1 MNYSILIIAAVAI
14 AGFYLLRILR
24 GGGKAPASK
33 VAEKLKAGAMVIDVR
48 TPQEYR
54 GGAYPGARNVPV
66 DDLSDSLGKLG
77 PKDGPIVVYCASG
90 ARSSRAA
97 GILKAA
103 GFLDV
108 TNAGGLAAMPR

>member
-1 MNYSILIIAAVAI
+1 MNYSILIIAAAAI

-24 GGGKAPASK
+24 GGGKAAAVT
-33 VAEKLKAGAMVIDVR
+33 VAEKIKSGAKVIDVR
-48 TPQEYR
+48 TPQEFS
-54 GGAYPGARNVPV
+54 GGAYPGARNVPI
-66 DDLSDSLGKLG
+66 DALPGKLAKLG

-108 TNAGGLAAMPR
+108 TNAGGLSSMPR